1 MPNVI
6 EVDYYNCCK
15 DKQLVPGDSFLLNK
29 SDDGRIV
36 ATLADGMGSGVKAN
50 VLSQLTACMSQK
62 FMIADINIVHA
73 ANIIMKTLPV
83 CSQRK
88 VSYSTLTTLNIVPD
102 GTVRILEYDNPELL
116 WWRGCNL
123 VPVERRSANIET
135 NNTRKEI
142 FHSEVKLEFG
152 DRLIFFSD
160 GVTQAGMGSA
170 KAPFGWK
177 LENVITFI
185 GNLLENEKDISAK
198 NLARKIVDAAVE
210 FDGFQ
215 PKDDITCA
223 VAYYR
228 KTRDTLLIT
237 GPPSDRSRCPYMIE
251 QFQNFTGKKIVSGG
265 TTSQI
270 VADGIGVDLSVD
282 MRDIKSDVP
291 PRSIMDGADLVTEGL
306 LTINK
311 VIKILENEDVKN
323 IADKDAAYR
332 MVQLLLDSD
341 NIHCLVGT
349 AINAA
354 HQSVDMPVEMGLRR
368 ISMNRLSEVLRK
380 KYLKSVTIEYV

>member
-1 MPNVI
+1 MANVI
-6 EVDYYNCCK
+6 EVDYYNRCK
-15 DKQLVPGDSFLLNK
+15 DKQLVAGDSFLLNRT
-29 SDDGRIV
+29 DDGRIV

-62 FMIADINIVHA
+62 FMIADIDIVHA

-83 CSQRK
+83 CSQRQ
-88 VSYSTLTTLNIVPD
+88 VSYSTLTTLNISQD
-102 GTVRILEYDNPELL
+102 GIVKILEYDNPRLL
-116 WWRGCNL
+116 WWRGDRPL
-123 VPVERRSANIET
+123 PVERHSASIET
-135 NNTRKEI
+135 TNTRKEI
-142 FHSEVKLEFG
+142 FYSELKLEFG

-160 GVTQAGMGSA
+160 GVTQAGMGTK

-177 LENVITFI
+177 MENIVTFI
-185 GNLLENEKDISAK
+185 QDLLEKEKDISAK
-198 NLARKIVDAAVE
+198 NLGKTIVEVAVKY
-210 FDGFQ
+210 DRYQ

-228 KTRDTLLIT
+228 KSRDTLLIT
-237 GPPSDRSRCPYMIE
+237 GPPSERSKCPYMVE
-251 QFQNFTGKKIVSGG
+251 KFNQFKGKKIVSGG

-270 VADGIGVDLSVD
+270 IASGIGSDIQVD
-282 MRDIKSDVP
+282 MKDVKSDVP
-291 PRSIMDGADLVTEGL
+291 PRSIMNGAELVTEGL

-311 VIKILENEDVKN
+311 VINILENEDVKN
-323 IADKDAAYR
+323 IVDKDAAYR

-341 NIHCLVGT
+341 NIHCLAGT

-368 ISMNRLSEVLRK
+368 ISINKLSKILRE
-380 KYLKSVTIEYV
+380 KYLKQVTIEYV